1 MSATLY
7 VREVPD
13 EVHATLLRRA
23 GARSLSLRQ
32 YVVSV
37 LAEHC
42 ALPSMDEWLQEV
54 GRLPPAA
61 AAVSGAGAVCRSRV
75 EDEEAL
81 VGGRRR

>member
-1 MSATLY
+1 MTATLY

-23 GARSLSLRQ
+23 GARGLSLRQ

-42 ALPSMDEWLQEV
+42 ALPSMHEWLHDV

-61 AAVSGAGAVCRSRV
+61 ATASGAEAVRRSRA
-75 EDEEAL
+75 EDEGAL